1 MSMCPS
7 LLQVHR
13 QNGQVPVL
21 GELKSRE
28 IGRNRGRERE
38 KERRGKQGLERK
50 KNMKK
55 EEEEKKRMRRIDIVT
70 KNNECYEE
78 N

>member
-1 MSMCPS
+1 M
-7 LLQVHR
+7 
-13 QNGQVPVL
+13 
-21 GELKSRE
+21 
-28 IGRNRGRERE
+28 
-38 KERRGKQGLERK
+38 ERK